1 MIRGVLS
8 AFPIIAGCMSS
19 DSDSGGASP
28 STPVVDSATDGTKT
42 MTTERKPPATT
53 QSKEAPT
60 QTIQPDQNNQDE
72 NGTARMSDSACSS
85 TETETA
91 EPEDI
96 QIQAYSGGDEVTME
110 SRERVEITNTSQK
123 LFDFGGFEIVIDG
136 SKQYTIER
144 ETLLYPGSPIVLYT
158 SGTKRPREIL
168 QMKPPIYEIHA
179 GFEGSTLEGTGTIEI
194 IRENGRTLV
203 ETKYDVT

>member
-1 MIRGVLS
+1 
-8 AFPIIAGCMSS
+8 
-19 DSDSGGASP
+19 
-28 STPVVDSATDGTKT
+28 
-42 MTTERKPPATT
+42 
-53 QSKEAPT
+53 
-60 QTIQPDQNNQDE
+60 
-72 NGTARMSDSACSS
+72 MSDSACSS

-96 QIQAYSGGDEVTME
+96 QIQAYSGGDEGTME

-179 GFEGSTLEGTGTIEI
+179 GFEESTLEGTGIIEI